1 MTMPAKAGASSA
13 LAALLLLAAALPA
26 AGADDLRLIEAVR
39 GRNAQAVRRLVA
51 QQAPVNARQPDGA
64 TALHWAVHWNDL
76 PIVELLLRA
85 GADAAAANDYGV
97 TPLSLAATNGSPAV
111 ARRLLESGA
120 DPRAASP
127 VTGETVLMTAART
140 GVAAVVEALL
150 DHGADAGGRETQR
163 GQTALMWA
171 AAEGHTEVART
182 LIARGADLHARSQA
196 GSTPLL
202 FAARTGDP
210 ALVRLLLDA
219 GADVNDEAADGA
231 TALVVA
237 TVRSNMALARLL
249 LERGADPDRGPGFN
263 PLHWAAGNWRNVD
276 TVADA
281 AVRADNNEWS
291 GLEGLEGA
299 ARRAF
304 VQLLLD
310 FGADPNAPAAGTPG
324 RYAGGQ
330 ARGGY
335 LAGATA
341 FLAAARTGDTRL
353 MQMLL
358 DAGAD
363 PLQPNGRGT
372 TPLMIAAGV
381 GFRGYSPVPEADAL
395 AALELCAELGAD
407 VRAADAAGETAL
419 HGAAYRGLSGSDTII
434 RFLVDRGAD
443 LNVENGLGWTPLAIA
458 EGVYFG
464 ASDTRSDEMAA
475 LFRTLGA
482 EPTLPGIERDVNIA
496 RLNAQRAADRQGG
509 SR

>member
-1 MTMPAKAGASSA
+1 MPAKAVAS
-13 LAALLLLAAALPA
+13 AALLALPLLAAALPA
-26 AGADDLRLIEAVR
+26 VGAEDMRLVEAAR
-39 GRNAQAVRRLVA
+39 DRNGQAVRRLLA

-76 PIVELLLRA
+76 ASVELLLRA
-85 GADAAAANDYGV
+85 AADVTAANDYGV
-97 TPLSLAATNGSPAV
+97 TPLSLACTNGSPAV

-120 DPRAASP
+120 DPNAASP
-127 VTGETVLMTAART
+127 ITGETVLMTAART
-140 GVAAVVEALL
+140 GVAAVAEALL
-150 DHGADAGGRETQR
+150 DHGADPGAQETR
-163 GQTALMWA
+163 HGQTALMWA
-171 AAEGHTEVART
+171 AAEGHVEVVRA
-182 LIARGADLHARSQA
+182 LIARGADLHTRSKA

-202 FAARTGDP
+202 FAARSGEQ
-210 ALVRLLLDA
+210 ALVRLLLEH
-219 GADVNDEAADGA
+219 GADVNDEAADGS
-231 TALVVA
+231 TALLVA
-237 TVRSNMALARLL
+237 AVRSDMALAGIL
-249 LERGADPDRGPGFN
+249 LEHGADPDRGPGFN

-310 FGADPNAPAAGTPG
+310 FGADPNAPAEGTPR

-335 LAGATA
+335 LAGATP
-341 FLAAARTGDTRL
+341 FLAAVRTGDTRL
-353 MQMLL
+353 MRMLL

-363 PLQPNGRGT
+363 PLRPNSRGT

-381 GFRGYSPVPEADAL
+381 GFRGYSPVPESDAL
-395 AALELCAELGAD
+395 AAVELCYELGGD
-407 VRAADAAGETAL
+407 VRATDATGETAL

-464 ASDTRSDEMAA
+464 ASDTRSDDMAA

-482 EPTLPGIERDVNIA
+482 AATPPGIERDVNIA
-496 RLNAQRAADRQGG
+496 RLNAQRAGDRQGG

>member
-1 MTMPAKAGASSA
+1 MGIAVRAPIVAGC
-13 LAALLLLAAALPA
+13 LLLAAGPA
-26 AGADDLRLIEAVR
+26 AAAADLRLVEAAR
-39 GRNAQAVRRLVA
+39 SRDGQALRRLIE
-51 QQAPVNARQPDGA
+51 QQAPVDARQPDGA
-64 TALHWAVHWNDL
+64 TALHWAVHWDDL
-76 PIVELLLRA
+76 AAVELLLGA
-85 GADAAAANDYGV
+85 GADAGAANDYGV
-97 TPLSLAATNGSPAV
+97 TPLSLACTNGNAAV
-111 ARRLLESGA
+111 AARLLQAGA
-120 DPRAASP
+120 DPHAVSP

-140 GVAAVVEALL
+140 GVAAVVAVLL
-150 DHGADAGGRETQR
+150 DHGADPGARETRR

-171 AAEGHTEVART
+171 AAEGHTEVARV
-182 LIARGADLHARSQA
+182 LLARGADLRARSEA

-202 FAARTGDP
+202 FAARSGER

-219 GADVNDEAADGA
+219 GADVNAAAADGS
-231 TALVVA
+231 TALLVA
-237 TVRSNMALARLL
+237 TVRSDRALARLL
-249 LERGADPDRGPGFN
+249 LEHGADPDRGPGFN

-304 VQLLLD
+304 VRLLLD
-310 FGADPNAPAAGTPG
+310 FGADPNAPAEGTPR
-324 RYAGGQ
+324 RYAGGE

-335 LAGATA
+335 LAGATP

-353 MQMLL
+353 MRMLL

-363 PLQPNGRGT
+363 PLRPNGRGT

-381 GFRGYSPVPEADAL
+381 GFRGYSPVPEAVAL
-395 AALELCAELGAD
+395 AAVELCWTLGGD

-443 LNVENGLGWTPLAIA
+443 LNVKNGLGWTPLAIA

-464 ASDTRSDEMAA
+464 ASDTRSDDMAA
-475 LFRTLGA
+475 LFRTLGGEA
-482 EPTLPGIERDVNIA
+482 TPAGIERDVNIA

>member
-1 MTMPAKAGASSA
+1 M
-13 LAALLLLAAALPA
+13 
-26 AGADDLRLIEAVR
+26 
-39 GRNAQAVRRLVA
+39 
-51 QQAPVNARQPDGA
+51 
-64 TALHWAVHWNDL
+64 
-76 PIVELLLRA
+76 
-85 GADAAAANDYGV
+85 
-97 TPLSLAATNGSPAV
+97 
-111 ARRLLESGA
+111 
-120 DPRAASP
+120 
-127 VTGETVLMTAART
+127 
-140 GVAAVVEALL
+140 EALL
-150 DHGADAGGRETQR
+150 DHGADPDARETGH
-163 GQTALMWA
+163 GQSALMWA
-171 AAEGHTEVART
+171 AAEGHADAARL
-182 LIARGADLHARSQA
+182 LIARGADLHARSHA

-202 FAARTGDP
+202 FAARSGDP

-219 GADVNDEAADGA
+219 GADVNDEAADGS
-231 TALVVA
+231 TALLVA
-237 TVRSNMALARLL
+237 TVRSNVALARLL

-291 GLEGLEGA
+291 GLEGMEGQ

-304 VQLLLD
+304 VRLLLD
-310 FGADPNAPAAGTPG
+310 FGADPNAAAEGTPR

-341 FLAAARTGDTRL
+341 FLAATRTGDTRL

-363 PLQPNGRGT
+363 PLRPNDRGT

-395 AALELCAELGAD
+395 AAVELCVALGGD
-407 VRAADAAGETAL
+407 VRAADATGETAL

-443 LNVENGLGWTPLAIA
+443 LNVINGLGWTPLAIA

-464 ASDTRSDEMAA
+464 ASDTRSDDMAA

-482 EPTLPGIERDVNIA
+482 EPTPPGIERDVNIA

>member
-1 MTMPAKAGASSA
+1 MPAKAGASAA
-13 LAALLLLAAALPA
+13 LAALLLLPASPPAAA
-26 AGADDLRLIEAVR
+26 GGDDLRLVEAVR
-39 GRNAQAVRRLVA
+39 DRNGQAVRRLLA

-76 PIVELLLRA
+76 AVVELLLRA
-85 GADAAAANDYGV
+85 GADGGTANDYGV
-97 TPLSLAATNGSPAV
+97 TPLSLACTNGNLAV
-111 ARRLLESGA
+111 ASRLLESGA
-120 DPRAASP
+120 DPNAASP

-140 GVAAVVEALL
+140 GVAAVVAALL
-150 DHGADAGGRETQR
+150 DHGADPGAHETR
-163 GQTALMWA
+163 HGQTALMWA
-171 AAEGHTEVART
+171 SAEGHTEVVRT

-210 ALVRLLLDA
+210 ELVRLLLGA
-219 GADVNDEAADGA
+219 GADANDEAADGS
-231 TALVVA
+231 TALLVA
-237 TVRSNMALARLL
+237 TVRSDMALARLL
-249 LERGADPDRGPGFN
+249 LEHGADPDRGPGFN

-291 GLEGLEGA
+291 GLEGLEGP

-310 FGADPNAPAAGTPG
+310 FGADPNAPAEGTPG

-353 MQMLL
+353 MQILL

-363 PLQPNGRGT
+363 PLQPNSRGT

-381 GFRGYSPVPEADAL
+381 GFRGYSPVPESDAL
-395 AALELCAELGAD
+395 AAVELCIELGND
-407 VRAADAAGETAL
+407 VRAADATGETAL
-419 HGAAYRGLSGSDTII
+419 HGAVYRGLSGSDTII

-443 LNVENGLGWTPLAIA
+443 LNVKNGLGWTPLAIA

-464 ASDTRSDEMAA
+464 ASDTRSDNMAA

-482 EPTLPGIERDVNIA
+482 EPTPPGIERDVNIA
-496 RLNAQRAADRQGG
+496 RLNAQRAGDRQGG

>member
-1 MTMPAKAGASSA
+1 MPAKAGAAAA
-13 LAALLLLAAALPA
+13 LAALLLLPAARPA
-26 AGADDLRLIEAVR
+26 AGAEDLRLVEAVR
-39 GRNAQAVRRLVA
+39 QRDEQALRRLLA
-51 QQAPVNARQPDGA
+51 EQAPVNARQPDGA

-76 PIVELLLRA
+76 AGVELLLRA
-85 GADAAAANDYGV
+85 GADVAAANDYGV
-97 TPLSLAATNGSPAV
+97 TPLSLACTNGDPAV

-120 DPRAASP
+120 DANAASP

-140 GVAAVVEALL
+140 GVAAVVGALL
-150 DHGADAGGRETQR
+150 DHGADPSAQETRQ

-171 AAEGHTEVART
+171 AADGHVDAARV
-182 LIARGADLHARSQA
+182 LIARGADLHARSRA

-202 FAARTGDP
+202 FAARTGNL
-210 ALVRLLLDA
+210 ALVRLLLEA
-219 GADVNDEAADGA
+219 GADVNDAAADGS
-231 TALVVA
+231 TALLVA
-237 TVRSNMALARLL
+237 TVRSDIALARLL
-249 LERGADPDRGPGFN
+249 LEHGADPDRGPGFN

-276 TVADA
+276 TLADA

-291 GLEGLEGA
+291 GLEGMEGQ

-335 LAGATA
+335 LAGATS
-341 FLAAARTGDTRL
+341 FLAATRTGDTRL

-395 AALELCAELGAD
+395 AAVELCVELGND
-407 VRAADAAGETAL
+407 VRAADTTGETAL

-434 RFLVDRGAD
+434 RFLVDRGAE

-464 ASDTRSDEMAA
+464 ASDTRSDDMAA

-482 EPTLPGIERDVNIA
+482 EPTPPGIERDVNIA